1 MNAKKQQETQT
12 GRMTIWGLLK
22 NMIPFVLPYR
32 WLIVITLVLTL
43 VGSLMAQVNAVVL
56 DWTVD
61 SINALIQQADGFK
74 WSSAVRIL
82 TIITIILLGK
92 EVVGAVV
99 TFFQRYYGERMR
111 ILVSR
116 DLSLKVVERM
126 LSFRMAFFS
135 SEGNETGKLQS
146 RIDRGIMS
154 LSNTVNN
161 FFIEILPLFTSAVL
175 ALILMFAA
183 NVFVGLVAL
192 FIVPVYFWVT
202 YIQASKMKGGRRGI
216 FGSHQAVS
224 QGILNIIESITV
236 IKSFN
241 REKIE
246 ADRQAAIQR
255 TMTDL
260 QLSTRKKAYFFG
272 GLKSFLEQIGT
283 VLIII
288 LTAYLVLTDYPGM
301 SIGKIMYH
309 VMLFA
314 NVSAP
319 IRQLHRIYD
328 DMNDALI
335 YAEGFF
341 GILDADE
348 EVEESGS
355 HHPRRVS
362 GEFELQGV
370 DFTYS
375 NGTQALFD
383 VSMHIPAGK
392 ITALVG
398 LSGAGK
404 STIVNLL
411 DKFYTPQKGSI
422 KLDGTELSDWDTEW
436 LRENIGLVLQKNHIF
451 SGTIE
456 ENIRYGCPTA
466 THDDVVKA
474 AKQAYLYDQVMALPH
489 GFETDALQLSGGQ
502 QQRVA
507 IARMFIKNPPI
518 IFLDEPTASLDA
530 IATEQIKASID
541 AIKQGR
547 TVIIISHNIGQ
558 IIDADH
564 IYVLQQG
571 RVVQSGSPQEVYRQG
586 GVYKDIFDA
595 SARSMNVDKIANT
608 INIIRYEENHHITA
622 HRHHDD
628 CLGTGDRRGQV
639 HHRERAT
646 DHDHRRSPWC
656 QNNVVQT
663 GRQGNHLAVALA
675 RVLGQHVLDQPAEGV
690 ELASRTGI
698 RQASVYRGE
707 DARRTAHD
715 QRGERTVE
723 DAHQQDLCHRREGR
737 CYCHHLYYQERER

>member
-1 MNAKKQQETQT
+1 MKENQNNAGKMN
-12 GRMTIWGLLK
+12 ILDLLK
-22 NMIPFVLPYR
+22 NILPFVLPYR
-32 WLIVITLVLTL
+32 WLVGITLTLT
-43 VGSLMAQVNAVVL
+43 VISSLMAQVNAVVL
-56 DWTVD
+56 DRAVD
-61 SINALIQQADGFK
+61 AINELIQVPDFSWG
-74 WSSAVRIL
+74 SAVKIL
-82 TIITIILLGK
+82 TTITIILLGK
-92 EVVGAVV
+92 EVIGAIV

-116 DLSLKVVERM
+116 DLSLRVVERM
-126 LSFRMAFFS
+126 LSFRMAFFTA
-135 SEGNETGKLQS
+135 EGNETGKLQS

-161 FFIEILPLFTSAVL
+161 FFIEILPLFTSAIL
-175 ALILMFAA
+175 ALILMFWA
-183 NVFVGLVAL
+183 NVYVGLVAL
-192 FIVPVYFWVT
+192 CIVPIYFYVT
-202 YIQASKMKGGRRGI
+202 NLQAKRMKGGRRGI
-216 FGSHQAVS
+216 FGGHQAVS

-241 REKIE
+241 REQIE
-246 ADRQAAIQR
+246 ADRQAGLQDA
-255 TMTDL
+255 MTNL
-260 QLSTRKKAYFFG
+260 QLSTRKQSFFFN

-288 LTAYLVLTDYPGM
+288 LTAYLVLIDYPGM
-301 SIGKIMYH
+301 TIGKIMYH

-341 GILDADE
+341 GILQADD
-348 EVEESGS
+348 EVE
-355 HHPRRVS
+355 VS
-362 GEFELQGV
+362 GKYHPKKVKGDFELSNV

-383 VSMHIPAGK
+383 VSMRIESGK

-411 DKFYTPQKGSI
+411 DKFYKPQRGQI
-422 KLDGTELSDWDTEW
+422 KLDGVDLADWDTQW
-436 LRENIGLVLQKNHIF
+436 LRENVGLVLQKNHIF
-451 SGTIE
+451 DGTIE
-456 ENIRYGCPTA
+456 ENIKYGCPQA
-466 THDDVVKA
+466 THEDVVKA
-474 AKQAYLYDQVMALPH
+474 AKQAYIYEQIMQLPQ
-489 GFETDALQLSGGQ
+489 GFDTAAQQLSGGQ
-502 QQRVA
+502 QQRIA

-541 AIKQGR
+541 AIKHGR

-558 IIDADH
+558 IIDAEQ

-571 RVVQSGSPQEVYRQG
+571 RVVQHGSPSDVYQQG

-608 INIIRYEENHHITA
+608 IGGA
-622 HRHHDD
+622 
-628 CLGTGDRRGQV
+628 
-639 HHRERAT
+639 
-646 DHDHRRSPWC
+646 
-656 QNNVVQT
+656 
-663 GRQGNHLAVALA
+663 
-675 RVLGQHVLDQPAEGV
+675 
-690 ELASRTGI
+690 
-698 RQASVYRGE
+698 
-707 DARRTAHD
+707 
-715 QRGERTVE
+715 
-723 DAHQQDLCHRREGR
+723 
-737 CYCHHLYYQERER
+737 